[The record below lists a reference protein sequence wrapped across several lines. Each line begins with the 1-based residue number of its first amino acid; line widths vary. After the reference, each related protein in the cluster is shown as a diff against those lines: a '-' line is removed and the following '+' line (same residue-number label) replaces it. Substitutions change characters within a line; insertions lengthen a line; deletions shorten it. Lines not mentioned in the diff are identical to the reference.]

1 MKVLLVGGG
10 IASLSTAYYIK
21 KLALP
26 VSQVNLNFSR
36 FYSSSKF
43 LLSN

>member
-1 MKVLLVGGG
+1 MKVALIGGG

-26 VSQVNLNFSR
+26 VSQVYDINIFKYVALNI
-36 FYSSSKF
+36 
-43 LLSN
+43 